1 MSKCSAED
9 RISQCSTEDRI
20 KVKPL
25 AVQDEKSCERDSI
38 TGLFPIPGCS
48 GTAHYAVAYWGCGG
62 HICEQHARLKVERFG
77 PCVELV
83 PVTEHETCDYES
95 CGASAIYARTGAFAD
110 FSLCPA
116 HTLQIQL
123 GNACPVGATT

>member
-25 AVQDEKSCERDSI
+25 AARDEKGCEWDSI
-38 TGLFPIPGCS
+38 TGLFLIPGRS
-48 GTAHYAVAYWGCGG
+48 GTSRYAVAYWRCGG
-62 HICEQHARLKVERFG
+62 HFCEQHACLVVEQSG
-77 PCVELV
+77 ACEELV
-83 PVTEHETCDYES
+83 PVTEPETCDSEF

-110 FSLCPA
+110 FALCPA
-116 HTLQIQL
+116 HTLQIQ
-123 GNACPVGATT
+123 